1 MDLTIEHPPILLT
14 RASRATP
21 YHKTLPPAVR
31 RCFYTSM
38 SQQRSPPSPE
48 GSASSAGDTTAGGE
62 LTKGHQA
69 SPNGSGELPGAP
81 YSTVAVSR
89 PGTGGG
95 GGGGGGSK
103 SDFRPNTRV
112 PPMLLLKSVPEAIMC
127 QLVLTAWEQSSS
139 SGRR

>member
-1 MDLTIEHPPILLT
+1 MSASLSFSVAPRHPVSQNPST
-14 RASRATP
+14 RRTMLFNP
-21 YHKTLPPAVR
+21 
-31 RCFYTSM
+31 FM
-38 SQQRSPPSPE
+38 SQQRSPPPSE
-48 GSASSAGDTTAGGE
+48 GSASAGDITAGGG
-62 LTKGHQA
+62 LTKGNRA

-95 GGGGGGSK
+95 GGSK
-103 SDFRPNTRV
+103 SDFLPHTRV
-112 PPMLLLKSVPEAIMC
+112 PPMLLLKGVPEAVMC